1 MINAATL
8 VLACDQRRDSDMRH
22 EMVELRGRLRAINVE
37 HRRLLKERTSESW
50 VARMRA
56 LRSER
61 RALMA
66 QIADGPPAQIVAAGD
81 YVPREAANQYAP
93 S

>member
-1 MINAATL
+1 M
-8 VLACDQRRDSDMRH
+8 QH
-22 EMVELRGRLRAINVE
+22 EMVELRGQLRAINVE

-50 VARMRA
+50 FAQMRA

-66 QIADGPPAQIVAAGD
+66 QIADGPPAQIAAAGGC
-81 YVPREAANQYAP
+81 VPHEAANQYAP
-93 S
+93 GR